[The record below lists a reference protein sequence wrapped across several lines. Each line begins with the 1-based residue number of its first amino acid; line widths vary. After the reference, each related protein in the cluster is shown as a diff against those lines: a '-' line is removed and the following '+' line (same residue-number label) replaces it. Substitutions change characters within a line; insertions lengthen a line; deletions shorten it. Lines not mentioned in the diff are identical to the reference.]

1 MQQLIYFQ
9 WRILWEW
16 EQLQLKDRSEKNFNC
31 FLNVIE
37 GWSFKK
43 GKQIFTELKI
53 LLSFEE
59 KWSARRCLH
68 GEIVEKL
75 PLDILMKSLY
85 AVEGFLLK
93 TVISLGKFH
102 LCKSRLALLKN
113 QPRVKKSSAEIDL
126 LDFKEDW
133 HSNKWKRPNGTN
145 KGTKTCAKCRFNS
158 SLTRT
163 LLKEP
168 FFLIIMRS
176 QELFVVF

>member
-1 MQQLIYFQ
+1 MKMGVRMGAIATER
-9 WRILWEW
+9 WKWKK
-16 EQLQLKDRSEKNFNC
+16 LQLLLKRSRRLVFQKRQTNIYQAENVALVRGKMKREKVPSWRNCRKIAPWHFN
-31 FLNVIE
+31 
-37 GWSFKK
+37 
-43 GKQIFTELKI
+43 
-53 LLSFEE
+53 
-59 KWSARRCLH
+59 
-68 GEIVEKL
+68 EI
-75 PLDILMKSLY
+75 
-85 AVEGFLLK
+85 LLK

-113 QPRVKKSSAEIDL
+113 QPSVKKSSAEIDL

-158 SLTRT
+158 SLTQT